1 MGKEGEGVWEEIASP
16 SESESGGLISY
27 HGKQ

>member
-1 MGKEGEGVWEEIASP
+1 MGRGQRGMGEEIASP